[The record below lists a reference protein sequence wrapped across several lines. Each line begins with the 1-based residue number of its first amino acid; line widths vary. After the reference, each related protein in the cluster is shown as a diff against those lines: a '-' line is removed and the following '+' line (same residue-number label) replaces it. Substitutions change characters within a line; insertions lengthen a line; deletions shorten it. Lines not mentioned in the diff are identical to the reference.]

1 MEGQATYTCANGDM
15 YQGAYKANKKHG
27 KGMYHYKVRACVMQL
42 AHRCVGLWLLT
53 AQASLCHVRL

>member
-27 KGMYHYKVRACVMQL
+27 KGMYHYKVRA
-42 AHRCVGLWLLT
+42 RCSWRT
-53 AQASLCHVRL
+53 AAWAFGC